1 MVASTD
7 KPFAPRNKKAEK
19 RELAKNKILTATLD
33 LIADSG
39 LASLSHR
46 AIASAAGVQLAM
58 TTYYFGTLE
67 NIIESAFDAF
77 VTQTQVNRDRIG
89 AAADSIYYRYA
100 EQGTVGEN
108 IRGYID
114 ELAELVTEYIDTEVA
129 EHQRQLAV
137 QCQFLFEQNLTEALA
152 LKVRALNESLFDIA
166 ERTTV
171 RLCSAEPRVDAQLL
185 VHVIRQYE
193 LASVSAGG
201 NYDRSQIQ
209 LGITRLLTGFSLQ
222 CQ

>member
-7 KPFAPRNKKAEK
+7 KPLAPRNKKAEK

-46 AIASAAGVQLAM
+46 AIAGAAGVQLAM

-67 NIIESAFDAF
+67 KIIESAFDAF
-77 VTQTQVNRDRIG
+77 VEQTQHNRDRIG
-89 AAADSIYYRYA
+89 AAADSIYRHYA
-100 EQGTVGEN
+100 ERDAIDGN
-108 IRGYID
+108 LRGYID
-114 ELAELVTEYIDTEVA
+114 DLTELVTDYIDTEVA
-129 EHQRQLAV
+129 EHRRQLAI
-137 QCQFLFEQNLTEALA
+137 QCQFLFEQNLPDSLA
-152 LKVRALNESLFDIA
+152 VKVRALNESLFDIA
-166 ERTTV
+166 ERTTA
-171 RLCSAEPRVDAQLL
+171 RLGSGAPRVDAQLL

-222 CQ
+222 RQ